1 VGKII
6 SAASLHNVSLWTVL
20 SHPLDYQLNVNAGT
34 AGKLQNFRL
43 LIEQFINDN
52 LTQNAH
58 ELGREIIR
66 QTGLLNDLY
75 NDKTPEGL
83 SRVQNIEE
91 LGNSLYT
98 FVTTRLEEGRPDY
111 RLGDFLAEI
120 SLLTDQD
127 TDKDELSNRVT
138 MMTIHASK
146 GLEFKNVFVV
156 GLEENLF
163 PTERSKNNP
172 KEIEEERRLF
182 YVAITRAKEN
192 VVLTYAKSRFHHGQP
207 MNCTPS
213 RFVKEIDSNYLR
225 LPGDLA
231 FVRLD
236 SKPKFEEKFAPVTHQ
251 HIGNLSVGNTVL
263 HERFGKGLILELI
276 GEGDNAKATVEFES
290 FGKKHML
297 LKFAKLKVIG

>member
-1 VGKII
+1 M
-6 SAASLHNVSLWTVL
+6 
-20 SHPLDYQLNVNAGT
+20 DYQLNVNAGT

-66 QTGLLNDLY
+66 KTGLLNDLY

-91 LGNSLYT
+91 LGNSLYS
-98 FVTTRLEEGRPDY
+98 FVTTRLEEGRPDF

-127 TDKDELSNRVT
+127 TDKDEHANRVT
-138 MMTIHASK
+138 MMTIHSSK

-163 PTERSKNNP
+163 PSERSKNNP

-207 MNCTPS
+207 MSCTPS
-213 RFVKEIDSNYLR
+213 RFIKNIDTNYLR

-236 SKPKFEEKFAPVTHQ
+236 SKPKLEEKSAPAATYQ
-251 HIGNLSVGNTVL
+251 HIGNLSVGNIVL
-263 HERFGKGLILELI
+263 HERFGKGIVTELT
-276 GEGDNAKATVEFES
+276 GEKDNAKATVAFDS
-290 FGKKHML
+290 FGKKQML
-297 LKFAKLKVIG
+297 LKFAKFEVLK